1 MTIDQLAKALRR
13 STLFRRLDANA
24 LTALA
29 AKVIVAQY
37 AVGDV
42 IFSKGSRGDRMMI
55 VLTGRVKIT
64 THSRD
69 GHEAIIDIVYPGEAF
84 GEVSLLD
91 GRERSADAVALGDS
105 TLLVVKR
112 NAFRDCI
119 DQYPQFAIE
128 VIDVLCERLRETTTF
143 LEETLFLEV
152 PERLF
157 SRLTA
162 VATRAGTPNNGK
174 RVRIDHELSQ
184 EELGQSIGAARESV
198 NKQLHDWKSQGLIDF
213 GRGYVLVHD
222 MKTLRAAALR
232 HNLIH

>member
-1 MTIDQLAKALRR
+1 MTIGQLAKALRR
-13 STLFRRLDANA
+13 SALFRRLDADA

-42 IFSKGSRGDRMMI
+42 IVSKGERGDRMMI

-69 GHEAIIDIVYPGEAF
+69 GHVAIISIVHPGEAF

-91 GRERSADAVALGDS
+91 GRERSADAVALDDS
-105 TLLVVKR
+105 ALIVVKR
-112 NAFRDCI
+112 YAFRDCI
-119 DQYPQFAIE
+119 HQYPQIAIE
-128 VIDVLCERLRETTTF
+128 VINVLCERLRETTTF
-143 LEETLFLEV
+143 LEETLFLEL

-157 SRLTA
+157 SRLAA
-162 VATRAGTPNNGK
+162 VATRDGTPNNRK
-174 RVRIDHELSQ
+174 RVRINHKLSQ
-184 EELGQSIGAARESV
+184 EELGQSIGVSRESV
-198 NKQLHDWKSQGLIDF
+198 NRQLHDWKSQGLINF

-222 MKTLRAAALR
+222 MTTLRAAALPQ
-232 HNLIH
+232 NLVH